1 MRLFF
6 ALWPDDNTRI
16 KLAQRRIEVV
26 RLSGGRPLMPA
37 SLHMTLVYI
46 GEVSDVRI
54 RDVNAI
60 GDGIDHAE
68 FDYPVDTAA
77 CFKEAGISWLG
88 AATPPLGLFSL
99 QMQLRVAVNTRQNN
113 DGFAIDKR
121 RFRPHIT
128 VARDIEHAF
137 DTSAIEPV
145 MWRVRNFSLVNS
157 RIEGGSAQHEVLRT
171 WPLRESYER

>member
-46 GEVSDVRI
+46 GEVSEARI

-60 GDGIDHAE
+60 GDGIVHAG

-77 CFKEAGISWLG
+77 CFSEAGVSWLG
-88 AATPPLGLFSL
+88 AANPPLGLFSL
-99 QMQLRVAVNTRQNN
+99 QMQLRVAVNSQQNA

-128 VARDIEHAF
+128 VVREIEQPF
-137 DTSAIEPV
+137 DTSSIEPV
-145 MWRVRNFSLVNS
+145 IWSVRSFSLVNS
-157 RIEGGSAQHEVLRT
+157 RIDGGSAQHEVLRT
-171 WPLRESYER
+171 WPLRDAYER